1 MARGEQSEQSFSTE
15 WSCIRNWS
23 KAWKTIICIYIITVC
38 TKLRESQQT
47 VPWVS
52 KLRGENTS
60 SLYHSGGFLS
70 LLSFL
75 LWLFFFFF
83 VFFFFFFSP
92 VTYLSLQHQKQHNV
106 LTCEMPATGLQAVPP
121 TGTCSVTATCASL
134 RLNSASEGWSG
145 RVLFRQTMLI
155 LLNFFDHLTLIFLL
169 FYFLIYYISGNLEG
183 DLCENE
189 ATHSFLLDVCL
200 LLPEMEFRIY

>member
-1 MARGEQSEQSFSTE
+1 M
-15 WSCIRNWS
+15 
-23 KAWKTIICIYIITVC
+23 
-38 TKLRESQQT
+38 
-47 VPWVS
+47 
-52 KLRGENTS
+52 
-60 SLYHSGGFLS
+60 
-70 LLSFL
+70 
-75 LWLFFFFF
+75 
-83 VFFFFFFSP
+83 
-92 VTYLSLQHQKQHNV
+92 QHNV

-134 RLNSASEGWSG
+134 RLNSASEGWGG

-155 LLNFFDHLTLIFLL
+155 LLNFFDNLTLIFLL